1 MLMAASALSVPALDE
16 RTLLGLSGLL
26 GGLAASRQR
35 REREAQARLFRSL
48 IDSDMS

>member
-16 RTLLGLSGLL
+16 RVLLGL

-35 REREAQARLFRSL
+35 RE
-48 IDSDMS
+48 